1 MFLRFNFYANSAA
14 TFRTACK
21 VIIVTLYSMKQFLR
35 FQVEADAAGQRLDE
49 FLASHLS
56 WLSRMR
62 IATLLDQGACVVN
75 DETKRAG
82 FHVHA
87 GDVALIAL
95 DEESP
100 TAMTPEPLPL
110 EIVYEDEHLLVVVKA
125 SGMLVHPTRAVKSGT
140 LLNAIAYHLNKAAI
154 ETGGGLFVENNS
166 PSPFADSMLI
176 VRPGLVHRL
185 DRATS
190 GLMVI
195 AKHQRALSILASHFH
210 RRLVEKR
217 YLALVHGSIVEDESL
232 ISANIGRD
240 PESRP
245 FWRVMNEGKPAETK
259 LRVLC
264 RRSDMSYIEL
274 EPLTGRTNQLRIHC
288 AHIGYPIIG
297 DAWYGSNSET
307 RLCLHAARLAFHH
320 PANGERMEFTSAPP
334 FNVSFD

>member
-1 MFLRFNFYANSAA
+1 
-14 TFRTACK
+14 
-21 VIIVTLYSMKQFLR
+21 MKQSWR
-35 FQVEADAAGQRLDE
+35 FQVGADALGQRLDD
-49 FLASHLS
+49 FLASRLS

-62 IATLLDQGACVVN
+62 IATLLDQGACLMN
-75 DETKRAG
+75 DEAKRAG
-82 FHVHA
+82 YHVRA
-87 GDVALIAL
+87 GDVAEVAL

-100 TAMTPEPLPL
+100 NAMTPEALPL
-110 EIVYEDEHLLVVVKA
+110 DILYEDEHLLVLIKP

-140 LLNAIAYHLNKAAI
+140 LLNALAYHLNKAAI
-154 ETGGGLFVENNS
+154 ETRDELFSTNNS
-166 PSPFADSMLI
+166 PSPLADSPLV

-195 AKHQRALSILASHFH
+195 AKHGRALSVLSGHFQ

-217 YLALVHGSIVEDESL
+217 YLALVHNSISEDELL
-232 ISANIGRD
+232 ISANIGRN

-245 FWRVMNEGKPAETK
+245 FWRVMNDGRPAETK
-259 LRVLC
+259 LRVLSRGNDLTC
-264 RRSDMSYIEL
+264 VEL

-288 AHIGYPIIG
+288 AHTGHPIIG
-297 DAWYGSNSET
+297 DAWYGSHSDT
-307 RLCLHAARLAFHH
+307 RLCLHAARLNFHH

>member
-1 MFLRFNFYANSAA
+1 
-14 TFRTACK
+14 
-21 VIIVTLYSMKQFLR
+21 MKQSLR

-49 FLASHLS
+49 FLAARLS

-82 FHVHA
+82 FHVRA

-100 TAMTPEPLPL
+100 TAMTPEALPL

-140 LLNAIAYHLNKAAI
+140 LLNALAYHLNKAAI
-154 ETGGGLFVENNS
+154 ETHGGLFFENNS
-166 PSPFADSMLI
+166 PAQFADSTLI

-195 AKHQRALSILASHFH
+195 AKHQRALSILARHFH
-210 RRLVEKR
+210 QRLVEKR
-217 YLALVHGSIVEDESL
+217 YLALVHGRINKDELL

-245 FWRVMNEGKPAETK
+245 FWRVMNEGKQAETR
-259 LRVLC
+259 LRVLA
-264 RRSDMSYIEL
+264 RRNETTCVEL
-274 EPLTGRTNQLRIHC
+274 EPVTGRTNQLRIHC
-288 AHIGYPIIG
+288 AHTGHPIIG
-297 DAWYGSNSET
+297 DAWYGSNSDT

-334 FNVSFD
+334 FSVSFD